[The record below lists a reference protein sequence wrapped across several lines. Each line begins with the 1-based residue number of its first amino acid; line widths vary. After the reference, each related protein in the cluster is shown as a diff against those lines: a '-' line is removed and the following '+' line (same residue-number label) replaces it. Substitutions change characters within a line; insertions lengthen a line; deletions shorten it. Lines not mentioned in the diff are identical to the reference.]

1 MLQYPQNSNITE
13 YVRKNCLK
21 ILQLKYFINIIVPC
35 IHRLFEYYID
45 CVYEV
50 KCYSY
55 LVKTSPSHHVE
66 GYENEQN
73 FQYHLSYQI
82 RCKTKHMHDS
92 VNVLLYKQYLKKE
105 KG

>member
-1 MLQYPQNSNITE
+1 MYSSTIGILYKLCLRSQML
-13 YVRKNCLK
+13 
-21 ILQLKYFINIIVPC
+21 FIPC
-35 IHRLFEYYID
+35 ID
-45 CVYEV
+45 
-50 KCYSY
+50 KPKS
-55 LVKTSPSHHVE
+55 SS
-66 GYENEQN
+66 ENEQN

>member
-1 MLQYPQNSNITE
+1 MNHI
-13 YVRKNCLK
+13 VAFMKKKGIRKLN
-21 ILQLKYFINIIVPC
+21 VVV
-35 IHRLFEYYID
+35 ID
-45 CVYEV
+45 GVDRIGR
-50 KCYSY
+50 
-55 LVKTSPSHHVE
+55 T
-66 GYENEQN
+66 ENEQN